1 MLTNKI
7 NNQKKLDSNY
17 IIINPNKSQLEAEIN
32 ENNILPRVSFC
43 IPTLNNEK
51 TIENCINSIVNQNYP
66 DIEII
71 IVDGYS
77 TDKTVNIAK
86 KYTDLIFFDSGFLG
100 SARQTGVENATGE
113 ILALFDSDIIIP
125 HKNWLR
131 NAVMYFNCGQN
142 ISTIWPV
149 NIAPPNSS
157 LVTQLYFN
165 YWKLIMDYRLEVGQ
179 GYFGGGN
186 SLITKKSIEEIGGID
201 RYLHWGEDYDW
212 AKKLKDNGY
221 KVVYLQD
228 PIYHDTMSSILIFT
242 KKQFTGAKTFTNT
255 GFQFMGLSMFDIF
268 YEQIIIGFK
277 GMFKGFF
284 IERDISWIIYPL
296 FVIIRG
302 LAYGYTYFANHL
314 K

>member
-1 MLTNKI
+1 MLKNKTTNQ
-7 NNQKKLDSNY
+7 NNCDLNY
-17 IIINPNKSQLEAEIN
+17 IIYSCNSQVKGEISN
-32 ENNILPRVSFC
+32 SFSLPRVSFC

-51 TIENCINSIVNQNYP
+51 TIECCIRSIVNQNYP
-66 DIEII
+66 DFEII

-77 TDKTVNIAK
+77 TDQTVKIAK
-86 KYTDLIFFDSGFLG
+86 KYTNLIFYDSGFLG
-100 SARQTGVENATGE
+100 SARQTGVEKATGE

-131 NAVMYFNCGQN
+131 NAVPYFNIEQK

-149 NIAPPNSS
+149 NIAPPNSN

-165 YWKLIMDYRLEVGQ
+165 YWKLIMDYRLEKGH

-186 SLITKKSIEEIGGID
+186 SLITKKSIEAIGGIN
-201 RYLHWGEDYDW
+201 RSLHWGEDYDW
-212 AKKLKDNGY
+212 AKKLKDIGY

-228 PIYHDTMSSILIFT
+228 PLYHDTMSSILIFT
-242 KKQFTGAKTFTNT
+242 KKQFTGAKTFTHT
-255 GFQFMGLSMFDIF
+255 GFQFMGLSTFDIF

-277 GMFKGFF
+277 GMFKGIF
-284 IERDISWIIYPL
+284 IERNFSWIIYPL

-302 LAYGYTYFANHL
+302 LAYGYTYLMNLL